1 MHADAGHS
9 RMSPV
14 SDGRTPAVRPETNV
28 LSEAHTCARTHAHTP
43 SLGYKVADDSHLDA
57 FGTFFFIYEL
67 FCNK

>member
-28 LSEAHTCARTHAHTP
+28 LSEAHTP

-57 FGTFFFIYEL
+57 NIFFYL
-67 FCNK
+67 